1 MENIIYFSN
10 KANAK
15 RALKK
20 IGELAL
26 AAAEGLLVREV
37 VEGEETGRFGFT
49 DEAANAVQNPQPE
62 AKSSGFGG
70 LVNQVLGKQ
79 ENACTASKGMLHCN
93 PDHDGQPNHGA
104 KKMEN
109 QNDALTPEQI
119 AADKA
124 ADKEAKKLADK
135 AAKDEKRAATKA
147 EKEAKALAAK
157 ADKEAKKLAYLQPV
171 QNGVRRPIP
180 ETNCGKAW
188 AEYDRV
194 SAALGRPA
202 QTKDCTCPEGLNK
215 NTFLSEHHPW
225 RKFHGVE
232 AARKQAE
239 PASTT
244 ATE

>member
-20 IGELAL
+20 IGELAFN
-26 AAAEGLLVREV
+26 AAEELLVREV
-37 VEGEETGRFGFT
+37 VDGEETGRFGFT

-109 QNDALTPEQI
+109 QNEALTPEQI

-135 AAKDEKRAATKA
+135 AAKEEKRAAAKA
-147 EKEAKALAAK
+147 EKEAKKLAAK
-157 ADKEAKKLAYLQPV
+157 AEKDAKKEANKMPE
-171 QNGVRRPIP
+171 QNGIRRPKAGTIGGRLWQLFD
-180 ETNCGKAW
+180 EASAVAGKPCAAKDIKAQAD
-188 AEYDRV
+188 AEGI
-194 SAALGRPA
+194 AALS
-202 QTKDCTCPEGLNK
+202 QTAAYA
-215 NTFLSEHHPW
+215 HW
-225 RKFHGVE
+225 RKFHGITG
-232 AARKQAE
+232 RI
-239 PASTT
+239 
-244 ATE
+244 ATPV